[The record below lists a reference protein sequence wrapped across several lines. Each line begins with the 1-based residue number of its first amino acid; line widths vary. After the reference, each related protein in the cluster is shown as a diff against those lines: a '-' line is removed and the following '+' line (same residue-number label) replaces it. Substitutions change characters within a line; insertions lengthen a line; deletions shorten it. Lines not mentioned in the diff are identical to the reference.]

1 MPNLTTKS
9 FGIRIPIE
17 LHAWLHGYMKS
28 TKLNRNQCIC
38 KLLTIAK
45 NRVTAKP
52 VAKPK
57 VIKEEPKKE
66 EVKHPGST
74 NLMWVGVAASVVVV
88 TLDIEFML
96 GVINMNHNTLF
107 VYVWGQWILPCII

>member
-1 MPNLTTKS
+1 MSNPTTKS

-17 LHAWLHGYMKS
+17 LHGWLHGYMKS

-45 NRVTAKP
+45 NTVTAKP

-57 VIKEEPKKE
+57 VIKKEPKKE
-66 EVKHPGST
+66 EVKQLNIAWAGIFAT
-74 NLMWVGVAASVVVV
+74 VAVLVYEVELGIRAL
-88 TLDIEFML
+88 LD
-96 GVINMNHNTLF
+96 
-107 VYVWGQWILPCII
+107 